1 MICFGLSENF
11 LLSLALLAISGA
23 FDGISVVTRRAIS
36 RLMVPHAMRG
46 RVSAVSTVF
55 IGSSNEIGAFESG
68 VAAGIFGTARS
79 VWLGGLVT
87 LVVVAVTA
95 VKAPK
100 FFNLD
105 LEQAAAEPDL

>member
-1 MICFGLSENF
+1 MIFFGLSENF
-11 LLSLALLAISGA
+11 LFSFVLLMIAGA

-68 VAAGIFGTARS
+68 VAASIFGTARS

-87 LVVVAVTA
+87 LVVVVITA

-100 FFNLD
+100 LFNLD
-105 LEQAAAEPDL
+105 LEKAAGEPDL